1 MKKLTTLEMTLSTC
15 PKCFSENDGTSTRC
29 SQCGQYLVV
38 KEQLLE
44 DIDESI
50 MPEAEKRRYPHIES
64 PIFPNDY
71 PGDGTPSLIS
81 AGVCILICIASTLCV
96 FVMMGTLTN
105 VKVIP
110 VPVVLFLLVL
120 SAIIIILTCS
130 PAILPHRML
139 LVFVRQWRN
148 YRTTSKGH
156 FYEAKILGYG
166 KRDIGRR
173 RKKVMHGTISVLA
186 EIGGRETIIT
196 ILTPIGVSKLTHP
209 VGEHVNIV
217 GRGRNFT
224 LCR

>member
-15 PKCFSENDGTSTRC
+15 PKCLTDSDGTTRYC

-64 PIFPNDY
+64 PIFPYDY
-71 PGDGTPSLIS
+71 PGDGTSSLVS
-81 AGVCILICIASTLCV
+81 TGVCILICIAFTLCV
-96 FVMMGTLTN
+96 LMMMGPHT
-105 VKVIP
+105 KMRVIP
-110 VPVVLFLLVL
+110 VMLLLLVS

-130 PAILPHRML
+130 PAILPHRIL

-217 GRGRNFT
+217 GRGRNYT